1 MLLKLPEAGRPG
13 GREQAATTTMG
24 EDERLNR
31 ERWRALAMAAQ
42 FGGTALGS
50 LVICLGGGIWLDR
63 RLGTSPLF
71 LFVGLVLAFGAIGY
85 SLYEVTKLDAG
96 RRVPPRRSG
105 TPPAPRARDDED
117 DEDDDYWR

>member
-1 MLLKLPEAGRPG
+1 M
-13 GREQAATTTMG
+13 TMG

-50 LVICLGGGIWLDR
+50 LVICLGGGIWLDQ

-71 LFVGLVLAFGAIGY
+71 LFVGLILAFVVIGY
-85 SLYEVTKLDAG
+85 SLYEVTKLDSG
-96 RRVPPRRSG
+96 RRVPSRRPG
-105 TPPAPRARDDED
+105 APPPPRARDDGD
-117 DEDDDYWR
+117 DEDDDEW

>member
-1 MLLKLPEAGRPG
+1 
-13 GREQAATTTMG
+13 MG

-31 ERWRALAMAAQ
+31 ERWRAAGMALE
-42 FGGTALGS
+42 FGGTVVGAL
-50 LVICLGGGIWLDR
+50 LVCLGGGIWLDR

-85 SLYEVTKLDAG
+85 SLYQIAKVDTRPRQGA
-96 RRVPPRRSG
+96 RR
-105 TPPAPRARDDED
+105 PAPPSPRDEDDDED